1 MDYYQNLQMKCS
13 EDVAM
18 LRKFVEKK
26 WISEFLNGLI
36 VEFDQ
41 VQV

>member
-13 EDVAM
+13 EDAAM
-18 LRKFVEKK
+18 LRKFVEKEQ
-26 WISEFLNGLI
+26 ISKFLNALI

>member
-1 MDYYQNLQMKCS
+1 MKCS

-18 LRKFVEKK
+18 LLKLVKRERIF
-26 WISEFLNGLI
+26 EFLVGLN

-41 VQV
+41 V